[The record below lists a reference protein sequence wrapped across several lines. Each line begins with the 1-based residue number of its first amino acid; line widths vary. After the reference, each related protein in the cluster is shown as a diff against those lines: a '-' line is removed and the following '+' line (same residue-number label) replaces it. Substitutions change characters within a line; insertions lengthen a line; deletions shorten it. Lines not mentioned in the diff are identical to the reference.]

1 MNFEVLGNNGDYRG
15 TTHPYKIS
23 FIWTTYMKTSEQIPN
38 LSHFNLSPF
47 LDILS
52 QSIVDDV
59 FIDILG
65 EIVGMGEITERKYAW
80 HSTKLLDIQL
90 RDLSETIIECIL
102 WENHAEDVH
111 SYVKNNKT
119 GPVILLG
126 SLMRTKKFN
135 GKISVQN
142 SRFSTKLFLNEDID
156 EISEFKKGMVN
167 TDNLAPCTVTPVVKP
182 TSNKVVT
189 VDDFPLSCFKTI
201 DQLMC
206 IEESTC
212 VMFASILAIQ
222 KGIPWFY
229 VGCKGCCGKATP
241 YFNPVTEEIEANKYA
256 CDSCEKDETITSIRY
271 KLQVKV
277 ADHTGSTSFL
287 LFDRE
292 VIQLIHKSAYELLE
306 QQVQVCFPLILHLFH
321 VSMMNGLNIK

>member
-1 MNFEVLGNNGDYRG
+1 MHLKKNGKSECWSHGYG
-15 TTHPYKIS
+15 TTTPKI
-23 FIWTTYMKTSEQIPN
+23 N
-38 LSHFNLSPF
+38 L
-47 LDILS
+47 
-52 QSIVDDV
+52 
-59 FIDILG
+59 
-65 EIVGMGEITERKYAW
+65 
-80 HSTKLLDIQL
+80 
-90 RDLSETIIECIL
+90 
-102 WENHAEDVH
+102 
-111 SYVKNNKT
+111 
-119 GPVILLG
+119 
-126 SLMRTKKFN
+126 
-135 GKISVQN
+135 
-142 SRFSTKLFLNEDID
+142 KLFSGWKL
-156 EISEFKKGMVN
+156 SLWMKRMVN
-167 TDNLAPCTVTPVVKP
+167 TDNLAPCTVTQMVKP

-212 VMFASILAIQ
+212 VMLASILAIQ
-222 KGIPWFY
+222 KAIPWFY

-256 CDSCEKDETITSIRY
+256 CDSCEKEETITSIRY

-306 QQVQVCFPLILHLFH
+306 QQVQFNREDEIPQELL
-321 VSMMNGLNIK
+321 GLEGRKIVWVIRVKGTEKNFRQPSFNVVKLSDTPDVIHNFQDNMRMEVEKYIFRSQ